1 MTPASGMRQSM
12 KPPEAVRYS
21 NLTFRLML
29 CMQTICCRSSVQNT
43 WASPFSYPRPLYS
56 AANAAA
62 FFFLCMLSIDIVLVM
77 IVLILFL
84 VV

>member
-1 MTPASGMRQSM
+1 M

-29 CMQTICCRSSVQNT
+29 CMPTICCRSSVQNT
-43 WASPFSYPRPLYS
+43 WVSPFSYPRPLHS

-62 FFFLCMLSIDIVLVM
+62 FFLRCMLSIGVVLVM

-84 VV
+84 VILYVS